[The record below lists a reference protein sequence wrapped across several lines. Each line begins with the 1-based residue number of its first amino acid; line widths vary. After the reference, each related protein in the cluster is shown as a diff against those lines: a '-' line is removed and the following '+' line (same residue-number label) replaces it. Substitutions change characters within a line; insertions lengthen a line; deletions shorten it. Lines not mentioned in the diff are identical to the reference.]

1 MKKIIVKLKKKLFL
15 LHIIK
20 MEQKALIFGRDCFN
34 QNAFHKNG
42 KPASIDKVDILIST
56 SNRSVLSNKD
66 SYVNKGLFKYFIRHI
81 HNRIAFPVP
90 LCIKLPQ
97 MNAHVKYFD
106 SNRKYMNPLV
116 HDEELLKKYNEI
128 LEKVK

>member
-1 MKKIIVKLKKKLFL
+1 MSEENKRRLKEYEKNYREIKKKLFL

-20 MEQKALIFGRDCFN
+20 MEQKALIFAGDCFN

-66 SYVNKGLFKYFIRHI
+66 SYVN
-81 HNRIAFPVP
+81 
-90 LCIKLPQ
+90 
-97 MNAHVKYFD
+97 
-106 SNRKYMNPLV
+106 
-116 HDEELLKKYNEI
+116 
-128 LEKVK
+128 

>member
-1 MKKIIVKLKKKLFL
+1 
-15 LHIIK
+15 

-106 SNRKYMNPLV
+106 SNRKYMNLLV
-116 HDEELLKKYNEI
+116 HDEELLKNTMKYWRKSNNKPVFNEKYI
-128 LEKVK
+128 KTRIKI